1 MSAEEEVRKLGER
14 WADAERAMDT
24 GALAELLD
32 EDFRAVGPVGYVLT
46 KEQWIGRYEGGL
58 KVTAFTLRAVGV
70 RVFGDTAIAIGTQVQ
85 EATHQ
90 GRPTEGRFRV
100 TQVYLRRDGTWRI
113 ASMHLSPQQAP

>member
-1 MSAEEEVRKLGER
+1 MSAEERVRELSGR

-24 GALAELLD
+24 GTLDELLD

-46 KEQWIGRYEGGL
+46 KEQWLGRYQGGL
-58 KVTAFTLRAVGV
+58 NVTAFTLRAVGV

-100 TQVYLRRDGTWRI
+100 TQVYLRRDDTWRI
-113 ASMHLSPQQAP
+113 VSLHLSPQQAP